1 MNKITSKFLCIL
13 TLVVMASPAF
23 ATTRLKNICRIKG
36 QEENTLRGLG
46 LVVGLNGTGEANDA
60 NTMRALSQAMQ
71 LLGNPVSLDANQSAL
86 NDVKKIKNVAIV
98 MVSATVPATGGRRGD
113 KVDCYVSAIN
123 GKSLDGGRLAF
134 ASLKGP
140 NVKDERVYALCEG
153 QITLDNPS
161 QPMVGVVHTGCQLE
175 ADLYTPF
182 YRDGYMTLVLD
193 KNHADFQ
200 TASEIVVSIR
210 KYITYSESGDSRLVD
225 SMVRAKDASNIIVRI
240 PEIYKDDPVTFASDL
255 LETRIEEPQTES
267 RVVVNPRAG
276 TIVISGDVEIGDVIV
291 SHKNVVVDATQA
303 PAIGF
308 VDVDDSSKPKLQTLV
323 DQLNALKVPTAD
335 MVEIIKGIER
345 NGKLHGKLIVE

>member
-1 MNKITSKFLCIL
+1 MNKLTTTLLCLL
-13 TLVVMASPAF
+13 TLVVIASPVV

-71 LLGNPVSLDANQSAL
+71 TLGNPVSLDPNQAAL

-140 NVKDERVYALCEG
+140 NIKDERVYALCEG

-161 QPMVGVVHTGCQLE
+161 QPMVGVVHSGCQLE

-182 YRDGYMTLVLD
+182 YRDGYMTLVID

-200 TASEIVVSIR
+200 TANEIVYSIR
-210 KYITYSESGDSRLVD
+210 KQLTYSESGDSALTED
-225 SMVRAKDASNIIVRI
+225 MVRAIDANGIKPVLDQSFPLDKLADAFRRQESNQHFGKIV
-240 PEIYKDDPVTFASDL
+240 
-255 LETRIEEPQTES
+255 
-267 RVVVNPRAG
+267 
-276 TIVISGDVEIGDVIV
+276 VEW
-291 SHKNVVVDATQA
+291 
-303 PAIGF
+303 
-308 VDVDDSSKPKLQTLV
+308 
-323 DQLNALKVPTAD
+323 
-335 MVEIIKGIER
+335 
-345 NGKLHGKLIVE
+345 

>member
-1 MNKITSKFLCIL
+1 MNKLTSTLLCIL
-13 TLVVMASPAF
+13 SLVVIVSPAF

-71 LLGNPVSLDANQSAL
+71 MLGNPVSLDPNQAAL

-161 QPMVGVVHTGCQLE
+161 QPMVGVVHAGCQLE

-182 YRDGYMTLVLD
+182 YRDGYMTLVID

-200 TASEIVVSIR
+200 TANEIVYSIR
-210 KYITYSESGDSRLVD
+210 KQLTYSESGDSRLTED
-225 SMVRAKDASNIIVRI
+225 MVRAIDASNIVVRI
-240 PEIYKDDPVTFASDL
+240 PDVYMKDKVAFASDL
-255 LETRIEEPQTES
+255 LESRIEEPQTES
-267 RVVVNPRAG
+267 RVVVNSRAG

-345 NGKLHGKLIVE
+345 NGKLHGKLIVD